1 LARDSRLKAAAASML
16 SGSVRPQ
23 PNLMRA
29 IAWTMLSVVAF
40 TLTAW
45 SGREAGKHMT
55 AMNMVFWR
63 NFISLLILLAAFR
76 WLGISLVSLWPR
88 RPWLHWGRALIH
100 ICGQWTWMSALL
112 LIPLIEL
119 MALEFT
125 FPLWVALLAP
135 LLLGEKLTRTRI
147 MAAVLGFI
155 GVLTII
161 LGPAMLSGGR
171 VAPSFNLGTMLA
183 LMCAVFFAINMITT
197 RYLVRYDGPLT
208 LLMFM
213 VVNHSVMAF
222 ILGIATVSIPTG
234 TLALWVLLLG
244 VSSLVAHFALA
255 RALAY
260 ADTVVVAPLD
270 FVRIPL
276 LVALGVLVYDEPLQA
291 IAVVGAALVLA
302 GNGINIWNE
311 HKAKTE
317 AKPRPQG
324 GKPG

>member
-1 LARDSRLKAAAASML
+1 MAIDTRLKAAAASAL
-16 SGSVRPQ
+16 TGSVRPR
-23 PNLMRA
+23 PDLLRA
-29 IAWTMLSVVAF
+29 IVWTMVSVLAF

-76 WLGISLVSLWPR
+76 WLGITLTSLWPR
-88 RPWLHWGRALIH
+88 RPWLHWGRAVIH

-135 LLLGEKLTRTRI
+135 LILGEKLTQTRI
-147 MAAVLGFI
+147 LAAVLGFI

-161 LGPAMLSGGR
+161 LGPTVLSGGR

-183 LMCAVFFAINMITT
+183 LMCAIFFAINIITT
-197 RYLVRYDGPLT
+197 RYLVRFDGPLT

-213 VVNHSVMAF
+213 TVNHSVMAF
-222 ILGIATVSIPTG
+222 VLGIATVRIPTG

-244 VSSLVAHFALA
+244 VSSLVAHFAIA

-276 LVALGVLVYDEPLQA
+276 MVALGVLVYNEPLQA
-291 IAVVGAALVLA
+291 IAVVGAVLVLA
-302 GNGINIWNE
+302 GNAINIWFE
-311 HKAKTE
+311 RRSRKA
-317 AKPRPQG
+317 
-324 GKPG
+324 